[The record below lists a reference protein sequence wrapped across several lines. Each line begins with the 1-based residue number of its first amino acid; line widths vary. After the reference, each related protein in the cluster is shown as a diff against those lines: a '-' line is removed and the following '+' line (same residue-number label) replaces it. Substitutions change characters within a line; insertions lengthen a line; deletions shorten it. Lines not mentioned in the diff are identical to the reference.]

1 MVANIAVFHFSHTC
15 FYGYMLLESSSHLY
29 ITAHTFF
36 FSFFLLKIPK
46 QLAWLIIGKRLDF
59 FKVQSGAAGAH
70 GKNVMA

>member
-15 FYGYMLLESSSHLY
+15 TCFWNHQVTFTLRL
-29 ITAHTFF
+29 IRCFF
-36 FSFFLLKIPK
+36 FFFLLKIPK
-46 QLAWLIIGKRLDF
+46 QLAWLIIGKRLDL